1 MVRGKEYKGLIM
13 SKINN
18 LLDNID
24 KGNLLDVS

>member
-1 MVRGKEYKGLIM
+1 MVRGKEYKGLTM

-18 LLDNID
+18 SLDNTD